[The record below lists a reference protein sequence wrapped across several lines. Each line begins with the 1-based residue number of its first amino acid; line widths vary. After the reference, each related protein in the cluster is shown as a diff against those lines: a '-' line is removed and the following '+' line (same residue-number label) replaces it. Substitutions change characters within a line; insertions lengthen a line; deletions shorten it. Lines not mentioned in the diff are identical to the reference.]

1 MTTAGVFVLCEKMD
15 KSLENVIQNIREKQT
30 KKHTLKSPM

>member
-15 KSLENVIQNIREKQT
+15 KSLENVIQNVKEKQT
-30 KKHTLKSPM
+30 KMHKLQKY

>member
-15 KSLENVIQNIREKQT
+15 KSPENVIQNIREKQT
-30 KKHTLKSPM
+30 